1 MKSKIKI
8 IFLVGLLSFGA
19 YYYLGKSPSSN
30 NINKLKTNW
39 NTFQHKKEKI
49 TTHPTTESE
58 LKKIRQTHQTTES
71 KKEIKN
77 NFRDGR
83 RIIGKKA
90 KKYSDP
96 TTELTMRNSKSNNW
110 KKKMVKDLF
119 RFQKKSTKLMIKH
132 EEEVLMVYGK
142 KGRLAELV
150 VINYHNADGSN
161 NSYRALIDSQTGLVI
176 NTWDFMVKENFN
188 KPVARKH

>member
-8 IFLVGLLSFGA
+8 IFIIGLFSFVIH
-19 YYYLGKSPSSN
+19 YYFGNKSTSN
-30 NINKLKTNW
+30 NLNKLNTNW
-39 NTFQHKKEKI
+39 NTFQHKKEQI
-49 TTHPTTESE
+49 TTHPTTKNE
-58 LKKIRQTHQTTES
+58 LKKIRQTHTTPKH
-71 KKEIKN
+71 KKDIKYHYRN
-77 NFRDGR
+77 ER

-90 KKYSDP
+90 IKYSNP
-96 TTELTMRNSKSNNW
+96 ETILTMRNSISENW
-110 KKKMVKDLF
+110 KEKMVKDLF

-132 EEEVLMVYGK
+132 EEEVIMVYGK

>member
-1 MKSKIKI
+1 
-8 IFLVGLLSFGA
+8 
-19 YYYLGKSPSSN
+19 
-30 NINKLKTNW
+30 
-39 NTFQHKKEKI
+39 
-49 TTHPTTESE
+49 
-58 LKKIRQTHQTTES
+58 
-71 KKEIKN
+71 
-77 NFRDGR
+77 
-83 RIIGKKA
+83 
-90 KKYSDP
+90 
-96 TTELTMRNSKSNNW
+96 
-110 KKKMVKDLF
+110 MVKDLF

>member
-8 IFLVGLLSFGA
+8 IFLVGLFSLGA
-19 YYYLGKSPSSN
+19 YYYFGKTPSSN
-30 NINKLKTNW
+30 NISKLKTKW

-58 LKKIRQTHQTTES
+58 LKKIRQTHHIEEP
-71 KKEIKN
+71 KKVIKN
-77 NFRDGR
+77 HFRNGR

-90 KKYSDP
+90 NIYSNP
-96 TTELTMRNSKSNNW
+96 TIKLSMRNSKSKNW
-110 KKKMVKDLF
+110 KEKMVKDLF

-150 VINYHNADGSN
+150 VINYHNANGSN